1 MKYPMIK
8 WAKDL
13 FPICRSIT
21 GNGQRKT
28 MKYFK
33 KINPEFKTIKFKT
46 GKRIYD
52 WQIPKEWNIED
63 AYIQHESGR
72 KFAEFKKNNLH
83 IVGYSTPIDK
93 VMSKKELLKY
103 IYTQKDQPSAVPYV
117 TSYYKKRWGFCM
129 SENEKKKLLQ
139 GKYKVFIKSTL
150 KKGTLDIYQASFKG
164 KSQKEIFFSSYICH
178 PSMANNELSG
188 PVLLNALIKYL
199 KDFYP
204 NNRKFSYR
212 FVLLPETI
220 GSIAYLS
227 KFRKEMKKNIICG
240 FNLTCVG
247 DNRNYSYISSR
258 SGNNL
263 ADQLLQHALKGLKNV
278 KKYTFLDRGSDER
291 QYCAPGIDLP
301 VCGFS
306 RSKEYKEY
314 HTDKDNFDVVS
325 QKGLEGSFKVMKKII
340 DNFEK
345 NIYPKNNILCEPN
358 LGKRN
363 LYPTLSQKGIY
374 KDIKLRMDLLAF
386 SDGDTSLKEIALK
399 INQPY
404 KQVLSEY
411 KLLRSKKIL
420 D

>member
-1 MKYPMIK
+1 
-8 WAKDL
+8 
-13 FPICRSIT
+13 
-21 GNGQRKT
+21 
-28 MKYFK
+28 
-33 KINPEFKTIKFKT
+33 
-46 GKRIYD
+46 
-52 WQIPKEWNIED
+52 
-63 AYIQHESGR
+63 
-72 KFAEFKKNNLH
+72 
-83 IVGYSTPIDK
+83 
-93 VMSKKELLKY
+93 
-103 IYTQKDQPSAVPYV
+103 
-117 TSYYKKRWGFCM
+117 
-129 SENEKKKLLQ
+129 
-139 GKYKVFIKSTL
+139 
-150 KKGTLDIYQASFKG
+150 
-164 KSQKEIFFSSYICH
+164 
-178 PSMANNELSG
+178 MANNELSG

-399 INQPY
+399 ISQPY